1 MASTKL
7 VLNYANFVYLYDV
20 LSSLNFFKH
29 KDTPAERKKI
39 FQDKLRINSNPRF
52 VEYLRRKMFGETWKR
67 IVGQSFICDA
77 SQLYDLLNKAWIDI
91 TDNDKFK
98 KRLKFT
104 RRLVASRFYSL
115 S

>member
-1 MASTKL
+1 MVTHLKALILSKPVLENGMIRSTFVLCFFYYSYLMASTKL

-52 VEYLRRKMFGETWKR
+52 VEYLRRKMFGET
-67 IVGQSFICDA
+67 
-77 SQLYDLLNKAWIDI
+77 
-91 TDNDKFK
+91 
-98 KRLKFT
+98 
-104 RRLVASRFYSL
+104 
-115 S
+115 